1 MCVGLFQTAR
11 GLARDDDSPGE
22 KMRMFFYG
30 VLFVLFCS
38 GVGRAEAI
46 DYFQNFPG
54 SGTSGSVSL
63 SSYNWYG
70 YYGNASLDAQ
80 QATASTTPGAQV
92 SNGGNAANS
101 SQPNVNAATGG
112 FATYTRGVAFFNTTI
127 TTDQYVLGTGEYPI
141 ARNGGTT
148 DPADFTWEAA
158 GNAGDTQRL
167 AIELTNN
174 QWYVSTNVLTI
185 ATSIPSGSA
194 SNFATYQEQDFTTFN
209 TAAASWQLLNFSTT
223 GTSTLSIGSTL
234 TSSLPSF
241 DIAQFGV
248 YMTDANSGT
257 DHNFIDNFEVD
268 STPEPTMGLL
278 VLGPLALLRRRR
290 R

>member
-1 MCVGLFQTAR
+1 
-11 GLARDDDSPGE
+11 
-22 KMRMFFYG
+22 MRRLCCG
-30 VLFVLFCS
+30 VLFLLLGG
-38 GVGRAEAI
+38 GVGRAQVI

-54 SGTSGSVSL
+54 TGTTGSVSL

-70 YYGNASLDAQ
+70 YYGNASLNVA

-92 SNGGNAANS
+92 SNGGNAAVT
-101 SQPNVNAATGG
+101 SQPNVNATAGG
-112 FATYTRGVAFFNTTI
+112 STYTRGVAFFNTSI

-148 DPADFTWEAA
+148 DPADFQWEAA
-158 GNAGDTQRL
+158 GNVGDTQRL

-185 ATSIPSGSA
+185 ATTITGGSA
-194 SNFATYQEQDFTTFN
+194 SNFATFEEQDFTTFN
-209 TAAASWQLLNFSTT
+209 TSASSWQLLNFSTS
-223 GTSTLSIGSTL
+223 GPSTLSIGNTL
-234 TSSLPSF
+234 TSALPSF
-241 DIAQFGV
+241 DIQQFGV

-268 STPEPTMGLL
+268 STPEPVAGLL
-278 VLGPLALLRRRR
+278 VLVPLALARRRR
-290 R
+290 I